1 MRSRLPA
8 LLLVVAA
15 MTLVHEPSRA
25 DGVSTEQ
32 LRAAVKR
39 GAALPLSELRRALGA
54 AYAGEIIDVDV
65 DEDDGR
71 FRYEFKV
78 LQASGRVI
86 EVKMDAATG
95 AILDVEND

>member
-1 MRSRLPA
+1 MQLGLPA
-8 LLLVVAA
+8 FFILLVALALATVP
-15 MTLVHEPSRA
+15 VRA

-39 GAALPLSELRRALGA
+39 GDALSLSELKRALGA
-54 AYAGEIIDVDV
+54 AYAGDIIDIDV

-78 LQASGRVI
+78 LQASGRVL